1 MTAGA
6 LALADFDSGAELR
19 RWALAAA
26 IVLAAHV
33 GLASVY
39 WLMPYP
45 EAEGSAEAPAVIVD
59 LAPLA
64 ASPSQQD
71 LAPGPQTVEPQPTPK
86 QEQTEPKVVEPV
98 PMAEAPAEVTLPKPE
113 PKAVEKKPEEDTQ
126 KAERAVV
133 QETATARSARET
145 AATPAA
151 PSPGSEA
158 AQRAIAKWRDL
169 LMARLAQNKRYPA
182 SARARGEQGVVML
195 SFTVDRSGHVL
206 ARSIAKGSGFAAL
219 DEEVLAM
226 VKRAEPLP
234 AFPPAM
240 VQPQIQETVPIRFRV
255 Q

>member
-6 LALADFDSGAELR
+6 LALTDFDRGAELR
-19 RWALAAA
+19 RWILAAA
-26 IVLAAHV
+26 IVLATHF

-39 WLMPYP
+39 WLVPRP
-45 EAEGSAEAPAVIVD
+45 EAEGSIAAPAVTVE
-59 LAPLA
+59 LAPVPV
-64 ASPSQQD
+64 SPSQQD
-71 LAPGPQTVEPQPTPK
+71 LAPGPEMVEPQPTPP
-86 QEQTEPKVVEPV
+86 EQTEPKVDETP
-98 PMAEAPAEVTLPKPE
+98 PMVEAPAEVTLPKPE
-113 PKAVEKKPEEDTQ
+113 PKAVERKPEDTQ
-126 KAERAVV
+126 KFETEVV
-133 QETATARSARET
+133 QEKTAASRSAQET

-151 PSPGSEA
+151 PSPGSA
-158 AQRAIAKWRDL
+158 AGRAAIAKWRDL

-240 VQPQIQETVPIRFRV
+240 VQPEIQETVPIRFRV